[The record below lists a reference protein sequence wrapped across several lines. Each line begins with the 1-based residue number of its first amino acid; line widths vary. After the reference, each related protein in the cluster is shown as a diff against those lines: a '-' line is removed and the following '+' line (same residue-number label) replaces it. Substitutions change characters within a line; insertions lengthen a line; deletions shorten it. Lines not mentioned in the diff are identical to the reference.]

1 MKTMEMG
8 HNPTHRPFSRACIQC
23 LQSDVFWLACR
34 CALALLGLS
43 SAQLGTLCEL

>member
-1 MKTMEMG
+1 MEMG